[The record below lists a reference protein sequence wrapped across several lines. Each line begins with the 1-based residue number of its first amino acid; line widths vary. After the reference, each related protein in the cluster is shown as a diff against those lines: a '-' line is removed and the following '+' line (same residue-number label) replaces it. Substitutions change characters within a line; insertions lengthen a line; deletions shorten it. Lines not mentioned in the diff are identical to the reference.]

1 MKKKTKYLNAVVQLN
16 NKLLKRTKSQNVCM
30 KLKAE
35 KTNTNFKKNL
45 KTRNNGLNNEI
56 GRLQVKIQQE
66 IEKKRKMKGMKMST
80 CGY

>member
-35 KTNTNFKKNL
+35 KTNTNLKKNPE
-45 KTRNNGLNNEI
+45 N
-56 GRLQVKIQQE
+56 
-66 IEKKRKMKGMKMST
+66 
-80 CGY
+80 